1 MSLQI
6 AFSIKQVMD
15 MKRNRKNAGFSMGE
29 LLVVVAI
36 LVILMGLGFVALIQY
51 QRTLKQ
57 LELDGIAKEIFV
69 AAQNH
74 LTMADSQGL
83 LEGKTDGTADA
94 EKDVYYFVGGQDGT
108 SPDDGS
114 KALSLML
121 PFASVDETV
130 RAGGSYVIRYQKN
143 GARVLDVF
151 YAQPD
156 NSRFGHTFTDGEYTT
171 LLGLR
176 GDTNK
181 AARRSCGDD
190 KHVIGWYN
198 GDGLTEGKKFAKPM
212 IQIINAERL
221 LVKITNPN
229 TGAEYSGT
237 QLKLIVEGASSGAK
251 KDFTLFGAGALPGY
265 QDAAGDNSKFTVVLD
280 DITTAGKH
288 FADQFAGFYPGEN
301 LIIYAEASST
311 VELVAPVRS
320 AAKQTNSLFASMEE
334 KKDSVTKT
342 LSERTAYISNL
353 RHLENLGTNVSGYIG
368 KFASDDVA
376 QVKASALQTSDLSLP
391 DFLQKTANQKNVT
404 QDGIQITGTSK
415 AGLYLPANPNYP
427 LDYDGQGYRISDIAV
442 EYNGEAGIFGALT
455 NSNIKRVLVCND
467 NTNDNTKDDSALEI
481 TGTGSTGALVGVM
494 NGGSITNCAAA
505 VYVKSTAGD
514 AGGLVGK
521 AENVEISNSY
531 SGGHTQN
538 GMYLDSTEAVRGHY
552 NVQGTTA
559 GGLIGTASAETAVTY
574 SYSTCSA
581 KGDASG
587 GLIGSASGGSVVGC
601 YATGL
606 VSGSKN
612 KTGAFIGTGTPGTLK
627 DNAYYSI
634 INGELSPVG
643 GSAVT
648 VTALDQDLATYNE
661 YVTITNHAQP
671 YDQVL
676 KDYYGGQYALKTIS
690 QLAAAGIDAPAW
702 VSAHYGDWPAPE
714 TLVVNVK

>member
-1 MSLQI
+1 M
-6 AFSIKQVMD
+6 
-15 MKRNRKNAGFSMGE
+15 
-29 LLVVVAI
+29 VVAI
-36 LVILMGLGFVALIQY
+36 LVILMGLAFVGLFQH
-51 QRTLKQ
+51 QRNLKQ

-83 LEGKTDGTADA
+83 LDGKTDEATVGISDT
-94 EKDVYYFVGGQDGT
+94 ETGIFYFVAGQGGT
-108 SPDDGS
+108 SPDTAGTV
-114 KALSLML
+114 LSLML

-130 RAGGSYVIRYQKN
+130 RAGGSYVIRYQKT

-176 GDTNK
+176 GDDHK
-181 AARRSCGDD
+181 AERRSCGDD
-190 KHVIGWYN
+190 KHVIGWF
-198 GDGLTEGKKFAKPM
+198 GGEGLTEGKPLAKPTL
-212 IQIINAERL
+212 QIINAERL
-221 LVKITNPN
+221 VVKVTNPN

-251 KDFTLFGAGALPGY
+251 KDFTLLGAGALPEY

-288 FADQFAGFYPGEN
+288 FAEQFADFYPGEN

-320 AAKQTNSLFASMEE
+320 ASKQTNSLFASMDEVE
-334 KKDSVTKT
+334 NPTTK
-342 LSERTAYISNL
+342 LLDHRTAYIANI
-353 RHLENLGTNVSGYIG
+353 RHLENLGSNVSGYTGRLASTDLTTIG
-368 KFASDDVA
+368 AK
-376 QVKASALQTSDLSLP
+376 QISDLSWP
-391 DFLQKTANQKNVT
+391 VFLEKIAAQKKMVQKDV
-404 QDGIQITGTSK
+404 QVTGTSK
-415 AGLYLPANPNYP
+415 AGVYLPVNPEYQ
-427 LDYDGQGYRISDIAV
+427 LDYDGQGYRISDVAV
-442 EYNGEAGIFGALT
+442 DYDGPAGIFGTLN
-455 NSNIKRVLVCND
+455 NSNIKWVLVC
-467 NTNDNTKDDSALEI
+467 NDNTKDDSALEI
-481 TGTGSTGALVGVM
+481 LGIGNTGGLVGVM
-494 NGGSITNCAAA
+494 TGGSIDSCAAA
-505 VYVKSTAGD
+505 VYVRSSGAD
-514 AGGLVGK
+514 AGGLVGS
-521 AENVEISNSY
+521 ATNVTITNSY

-538 GMYLDSTEAVRGHY
+538 GMYLDIDTADQRGRY
-552 NVQGTTA
+552 NVQASGNA
-559 GGLIGTASAETAVTY
+559 GGLIGAMSGTTSVTNC
-574 SYSTCSA
+574 YSTCSA

-587 GLIGSASGGSVVGC
+587 GLIGSVSGGSVTTC

-606 VSGSKN
+606 VGGNGTK
-612 KTGAFIGTGTPGTLK
+612 GAFIGSGTPDKLT

-648 VTALDQDLATYNE
+648 VTALDQDLKTYNDF
-661 YVTITNHAQP
+661 VTITNHAQP
-671 YDQVL
+671 YDRKL
-676 KDYYGGQYALKTIS
+676 KDYYGGKYALKTIS
-690 QLAAAGIDAPAW
+690 QLADAGTDAPAW